1 MTFFCVVMMRR
12 QQELADASAIVWCD
26 ARCYNCVVCVAAG
39 AALSVSTA
47 VGVVSP
53 AEGVNKK

>member
-1 MTFFCVVMMRR
+1 MMRR